1 MSKYLIDTLQQIIDD
16 PNQTILWKV
25 LFQEAENC
33 SQVEIKQA
41 LCNKLHHMHFNQ
53 TNAELLRLNF
63 LHELTSNAIYQQS
76 IAHVLL
82 KNTIRSPDRLMHFI
96 TYTWALAVY
105 TQANTEDFLTT
116 LRLAQ
121 LPAIISK
128 LTKHVIA
135 QSPEFSPKEYP
146 FAIKKVAIIA
156 PYLANEIH
164 TPSST
169 VINQCKLLCAAEKV
183 VHVFS
188 AQEAEISLPERFNPN
203 NKHVRF
209 SPPDIDFWRQKLP
222 RGAQLTLSDSRFSLQ
237 RRWQEMM
244 QHIAEFDPDVV
255 YLCGL
260 YSPLAAALYTRR
272 PVLALNVHAMPSI
285 SPADVWLSADE
296 HAPASSPWEPV
307 YPLPVTRF
315 HPYRV
320 KRQPVVKVLSRLD
333 LGLDRD
339 ALVWITVGFRLADEI
354 TGEWAERCVQLIRQQ
369 PQIVWLLVGVDT
381 VPPAL
386 QHLPADNIRVLGG
399 RKDVSAV
406 LQLADIYVNP
416 PRMGGGYSVA
426 EAMAESLPVVSL
438 ADSDGGRKLGANAAR
453 DETAYFHLLSALC
466 ADVNLR
472 KQQGT
477 VLQQRFAS
485 QLDLAAAGPDLCAA
499 LDQAASIASQRLQIK
514 N

>member
-1 MSKYLIDTLQQIIDD
+1 MSLLNDLWQQLQAENYCVPAWQQLFAQWLACEDGAQRQDLLQAIAASALADPAAECLRLGFLHDATGDMQFSIRLSECLQAWPAASAERLAAFMAYRWGMGLKQQQDSARFISNLQQHGL
-16 PNQTILWKV
+16 PV
-25 LFQEAENC
+25 LSA
-33 SQVEIKQA
+33 
-41 LCNKLHHMHFNQ
+41 
-53 TNAELLRLNF
+53 
-63 LHELTSNAIYQQS
+63 
-76 IAHVLL
+76 
-82 KNTIRSPDRLMHFI
+82 
-96 TYTWALAVY
+96 
-105 TQANTEDFLTT
+105 
-116 LRLAQ
+116 RLAAMAEVF
-121 LPAIISK
+121 LPEN
-128 LTKHVIA
+128 L
-135 QSPEFSPKEYP
+135 PKRAARETER
-146 FAIKKVAIIA
+146 VAIVA
-156 PYLANEIH
+156 PYLASAIH
-164 TPSST
+164 TPSAM
-169 VINQCKLLCAAEKV
+169 VVNQCKLLLEAGKTV
-183 VHVFS
+183 KVFS
-188 AQEAEISLPERFNPN
+188 AQELKVPQEGWFNSSAYGLRLPALDLAYWQ
-203 NKHVRF
+203 
-209 SPPDIDFWRQKLP
+209 SALP
-222 RGAQLTLSDSRFSLQ
+222 KGAGMVVSDSRFSLQ

-320 KRQPVVKVLSRLD
+320 KRQPVIKALSRLD
-333 LGLDRD
+333 LGLDHD
-339 ALVWITVGFRLADEI
+339 ALVWITVGFRLAEEI

-453 DETAYFHLLSALC
+453 DETAYFQLLSALC

-485 QLDLAAAGPDLCAA
+485 QLDLAAAGPELCAA